1 MKGRIVANRAASI
14 LIAIGLLMS
23 SFAGVVILMV
33 SSNEVQASLP
43 SDYSNGDRIIG
54 SDYTVKS
61 WNITSTYTMNG
72 NLTIRDGGVVT
83 VTGGGLVFAENIG
96 GDRTAGTADDR
107 IYTLIIEDGGKL
119 VLSNSTLS
127 TNLNQLNAFPSL
139 AVMVRNGG
147 TLEAYDSVLSFPGHM
162 IVDDST
168 LTMWRSSITGND
180 QVGSFCNETYFPE
193 SSYGYAPVLLFMSS
207 TVNIYDSSLPNIY
220 QTPDADT
227 PFLDQIYLGM
237 YDHSYPFVADNDNDT
252 TGAREAAD
260 YYLSRMP
267 SAKASNDTTGSD
279 LDSLLRSDLEYYAV
293 ANTKTMWLDGF
304 DSGGLVFNAADN
316 VQATLYVQ
324 YYTGNTYS
332 SSSKVLYQ
340 YENGAVGSTTMT
352 FSNTAVNP
360 VTGTADQVV
369 ASAALPSM
377 SSLDLSG
384 LNIGFSNNGGQTLYI
399 NKVWIT
405 FKITLPT
412 YTSITLAGNTQF
424 TAVNSMIGV
433 DFSDKENHNTMVLR
447 DNSMAYLYGITLDP
461 DAEKEPT
468 TIANRQPAFVT
479 VEKTVTSIVSD
490 KTAVVDTTGSAISGV
505 TAKDSSYYTVPYG
518 TTLSLYNF
526 NTSDLSGPI
535 SGASLVFDYSANT
548 YTGSNYVKY
557 SVNGGGL
564 TNTNIQVAQTTHEIA
579 PEFDLYSQGVDS
591 IEDIKTIVIQT
602 VNNGASGQFFAV
614 NCVWINITLSPTINI
629 YRWANVTVSDVQSLP
644 VNGAVVSSVIESS
657 GVPAYYNTPA
667 GVQNYPSSEVLQYL
681 NKNSNTYNV
690 TDNEGK
696 AKIPLLSEVL
706 DPKNPNPYAAFAYEM
721 TVTYENTTGSLFM
734 NSTGV
739 SFQPYPDM
747 TSGNTWKQINVTL
760 PSLALELP
768 DLVVLPITVTPLT
781 AYEGDSIQ
789 ISATVH
795 NRGKTTATKVQVSIV
810 GYVGGT
816 NAAFWNNQTIET
828 IAIGSE
834 NDYTLSTVTW
844 SNVPAG
850 THTISVFIDPE
861 RKISEESKTNNVMSK
876 QFTVLKNLAELSI
889 TSADISFSPQPASS
903 IETVTATIY
912 VNNTG
917 RASANNV
924 TVDLYAG
931 NAQSGGLYIG
941 STVLTVSTG
950 SFTQTTY
957 TWTPSQIGT
966 YPIYVYVNSNHNVE
980 EYDYTNNVAYKS
992 LTVNI
997 ASTGSDLVIG
1007 ETQYPTL
1014 TITGPNAFNWAY
1026 NVLVVNDGVLTIT
1039 NTAFTEVQSSSYQLK
1054 IIVKD
1059 DATLRLI
1066 SGTSLN
1072 SNLHI
1077 DLYLMDNANLTVIG
1091 STISSAVHIR
1101 ADDNATVY
1109 ITSST
1114 VAGDLVTP
1122 ATSYAH
1128 VVAVDTNFGQSW
1140 SSFGGQAKAY
1150 VTNISIPSLNPKDS
1164 ATIYHYRWVK
1174 VVVLDGTGERL
1185 SGADVSIF
1193 HPVNGAYG
1201 DDQTGADGSISFRV
1215 LTDIRTAG
1223 MSTFEG
1229 FLGSYFANASY
1240 TYGGQTFYGLYTMN
1254 VGVVGYSEPVTR
1266 TSMAPVTISIAGAL
1280 PDLDPPIELTTTTPY
1295 HYQQVTVT
1303 TEVSNIGVVAAR
1315 DVDVYF
1321 YETGVTFYHTMID
1334 YIAPGQTVTVSA
1346 IWTASILGQRNISV
1360 AIDPFN
1366 RIAEFDNNNNGNYT
1380 LVTVHGIPDLYVASG
1395 DVVLTPS
1402 SPIRDQSTTIKAKVH
1417 NNGDVSAE
1425 NVRVSFYATDPSGG
1439 VRTLLSDTTLS
1450 YIDVN
1455 DYAEASISWTP
1466 SMAGTYILEVVIDRL
1481 GTITEISEANNTYS
1495 FEQRVLNFADLRVS
1509 YVVFDPASPV
1519 SVNDD
1524 VSIEA
1529 SIKNIGDIAATNVL
1543 VHYYL
1548 GSSST
1553 GTLLDTEVISTIA
1566 AGQTVT
1572 MTGHWIANIADGQG
1586 SDDVYITVLV
1596 NPNLP
1601 GRVNEVSYTN
1611 NEATMTLTVNDQRA
1625 DLTFDDDME
1634 ITRADLDVTH
1644 ASQGETV
1651 NITVTARNIGST
1663 AASGVKFVF
1672 YAVDEDGNPV
1682 SFATVKKDVGI
1693 GKQVVVNTTWT
1704 INRAMGNYTILIFA
1718 NEDGLIEES
1727 DNSNNNITMAFVI
1740 DAPNAKIELNP
1751 LEGADYKPGES
1762 ILVTGKVTNENTT
1775 QPISGV
1781 TVTAYLVRD
1790 GQMVG
1795 EPFTAKTGAKG
1806 TYTISLYVPDGAS
1819 GNYQVHT
1826 SVTIGDKTTSTFKN
1840 VSIKGVAE
1848 GGVPWYL
1855 YLVILAVIAAAI
1867 LFFSV
1872 WLYKYGLGKMVECG
1886 ECGALI
1892 PEASKRCPK
1901 CGVEFEVGTA
1911 KCSECA
1917 AWIPSNSSSCPECGA
1932 KFINEA
1938 IAEEENAYLA
1948 KMREQYDAYADT
1960 FRAEAKAA
1968 MGKKYSDA
1976 KFTEWWKKQPSFV
1989 SFESWLS
1996 QEEEKRK
2003 FSGSSCPTCGTLNPR
2018 GATICHKCG
2027 STLEQPKVEQP
2038 KAEEPKLEAA
2048 PAPAEEVK
2056 AEKAPAKPLRRIVR
2070 RPVEKKAA
2078 PKLEDLKPV
2087 EGQEAPVEEKAE
2099 EKPVDSPE
2107 EKKPEN

>member
-1 MKGRIVANRAASI
+1 M
-14 LIAIGLLMS
+14 
-23 SFAGVVILMV
+23 
-33 SSNEVQASLP
+33 
-43 SDYSNGDRIIG
+43 
-54 SDYTVKS
+54 
-61 WNITSTYTMNG
+61 
-72 NLTIRDGGVVT
+72 
-83 VTGGGLVFAENIG
+83 
-96 GDRTAGTADDR
+96 
-107 IYTLIIEDGGKL
+107 
-119 VLSNSTLS
+119 
-127 TNLNQLNAFPSL
+127 
-139 AVMVRNGG
+139 
-147 TLEAYDSVLSFPGHM
+147 
-162 IVDDST
+162 
-168 LTMWRSSITGND
+168 
-180 QVGSFCNETYFPE
+180 
-193 SSYGYAPVLLFMSS
+193 
-207 TVNIYDSSLPNIY
+207 
-220 QTPDADT
+220 
-227 PFLDQIYLGM
+227 
-237 YDHSYPFVADNDNDT
+237 
-252 TGAREAAD
+252 
-260 YYLSRMP
+260 
-267 SAKASNDTTGSD
+267 
-279 LDSLLRSDLEYYAV
+279 
-293 ANTKTMWLDGF
+293 
-304 DSGGLVFNAADN
+304 
-316 VQATLYVQ
+316 
-324 YYTGNTYS
+324 
-332 SSSKVLYQ
+332 
-340 YENGAVGSTTMT
+340 
-352 FSNTAVNP
+352 
-360 VTGTADQVV
+360 
-369 ASAALPSM
+369 
-377 SSLDLSG
+377 
-384 LNIGFSNNGGQTLYI
+384 
-399 NKVWIT
+399 
-405 FKITLPT
+405 
-412 YTSITLAGNTQF
+412 
-424 TAVNSMIGV
+424 
-433 DFSDKENHNTMVLR
+433 
-447 DNSMAYLYGITLDP
+447 
-461 DAEKEPT
+461 
-468 TIANRQPAFVT
+468 
-479 VEKTVTSIVSD
+479 
-490 KTAVVDTTGSAISGV
+490 
-505 TAKDSSYYTVPYG
+505 
-518 TTLSLYNF
+518 
-526 NTSDLSGPI
+526 
-535 SGASLVFDYSANT
+535 
-548 YTGSNYVKY
+548 
-557 SVNGGGL
+557 
-564 TNTNIQVAQTTHEIA
+564 
-579 PEFDLYSQGVDS
+579 
-591 IEDIKTIVIQT
+591 
-602 VNNGASGQFFAV
+602 
-614 NCVWINITLSPTINI
+614 
-629 YRWANVTVSDVQSLP
+629 
-644 VNGAVVSSVIESS
+644 
-657 GVPAYYNTPA
+657 
-667 GVQNYPSSEVLQYL
+667 
-681 NKNSNTYNV
+681 
-690 TDNEGK
+690 
-696 AKIPLLSEVL
+696 L

-721 TVTYENTTGSLFM
+721 TVSYENTTGALFM

-747 TSGNTWKQINVTL
+747 TPENTWKQINVTL

-781 AYEGDSIQ
+781 AYEGDSVQ

-795 NRGKTTATKVQVSIV
+795 NRGKTTATKVQVTIV

-816 NAAFWNNQTIET
+816 NAAFWNNQTIDT

-844 SNVPAG
+844 SNLPSG

-876 QFTVLKNLAELSI
+876 QLTVLKNLAELSV
-889 TSADISFSPQPASS
+889 TAADISFSPQPASS

-912 VNNTG
+912 LNNTG

-941 STVLTVSTG
+941 STVLTVSMG
-950 SFTQTTY
+950 SFAQTTY
-957 TWTPSQIGT
+957 TWMPSQIGT

-980 EYDYTNNVAYKS
+980 EYDYDNNMAYKS

-997 ASTGSDLVIG
+997 ASTGSDLVVG
-1007 ETQYPTL
+1007 EAQYPTL

-1059 DATLRLI
+1059 DATLRLM

-1077 DLYLMDNANLTVIG
+1077 DLYLMDNANLTVEG

-1101 ADDNATVY
+1101 ADGNAQVY
-1109 ITSST
+1109 MTSST

-1122 ATSYAH
+1122 ETSYAE
-1128 VVAVDTNFGQSW
+1128 VVAIDTNFGQSW
-1140 SSFGGQAKAY
+1140 SSFGGHATAY

-1185 SGADVSIF
+1185 PGADVSIY

-1201 DDQTGADGSISFRV
+1201 DDQTGADGSINFRV

-1240 TYGGQTFYGLYTMN
+1240 TYGGQTFYGMYTMN

-1266 TSMAPVTISIAGAL
+1266 TSMAPVTISIADAL
-1280 PDLDPPIELTTTTPY
+1280 PDLDPPLDLTTTTPY
-1295 HYQQVTVT
+1295 HYQQVTVS

-1321 YETGVTFYHTMID
+1321 YETGVTFYHTTIG
-1334 YIAPGQTVTVSA
+1334 YIAPGETVSVST

-1366 RIAEFDNNNNGNYT
+1366 RIAEFDNTNNGNYT
-1380 LVTVHGIPDLYVASG
+1380 LVSVHGIPDLYVASG

-1402 SPIRDQSTTIKAKVH
+1402 SPIRAQSATIKAKVH

-1425 NVRVSFYATDPSGG
+1425 DVRVSFYATDPSGG

-1455 DYAEASISWTP
+1455 DYAEASISWNP

-1495 FEQRVLNFADLRVS
+1495 FEQKVLNFADLRVS

-1553 GTLLDTEVISTIA
+1553 GTLVDTEVISTIA

-1572 MTGHWIANIADGQG
+1572 MTGHWIASIPDGEG
-1586 SDDVYITVLV
+1586 SQDVQITVLV
-1596 NPNLP
+1596 NPDLP
-1601 GRVNEVSYTN
+1601 GRIGEVSYTN
-1611 NEATMTLTVNDQRA
+1611 NEAVMTLAVNDQRA

-1634 ITRADLDVTH
+1634 ITRANIEVTH

-1651 NITVTARNIGST
+1651 NITVTAMNIGST
-1663 AASGVKFVF
+1663 SASAVKVLF

-1682 SFATVKKDVGI
+1682 RFATVTKDIGI
-1693 GKQVVVNTTWT
+1693 GKEVVVNTTWL
-1704 INRAMGNYTILIFA
+1704 INRAMGNYTILITI

-1727 DNSNNNITMAFVI
+1727 DHINNNITKAFVI
-1740 DAPNAKIELNP
+1740 DAPNAKIDLNP
-1751 LEGADYKPGES
+1751 LEGSDYKPGES
-1762 ILVTGKVTNENTT
+1762 ILVTGKVTNENTSEA
-1775 QPISGV
+1775 ISGV
-1781 TVTAYLVRD
+1781 TVTAYLVKN

-1819 GNYQVHT
+1819 GDYQVHT

-1840 VSIKGVAE
+1840 VSIKGVTE

-1917 AWIPSNSSSCPECGA
+1917 AWIPSNSSTCPECGA

-1948 KMREQYDAYADT
+1948 KMREQYDAYAET
-1960 FRAEAKAA
+1960 FRAEAKVA

-1976 KFTEWWKKQPSFV
+1976 KFTEWWKKQPTFV

-1996 QEEEKRK
+1996 KEEEKRK

-2027 STLEQPKVEQP
+2027 SNLEQP
-2038 KAEEPKLEAA
+2038 KAEEPKAEELKVDAA

-2056 AEKAPAKPLRRIVR
+2056 TEKAPAKPLRRIVR
-2070 RPVEKKAA
+2070 RPVEKKAV
-2078 PKLEDLKPV
+2078 PKLEDMKPV
-2087 EGQEAPVEEKAE
+2087 EGQEAPLE
-2099 EKPVDSPE
+2099 EKPEESPE
-2107 EKKPEN
+2107 AKKPEN